1 MEKLVMCKH
10 MIEVL
15 NENPTNLKNLHQVKS
30 HTDAEKVY
38 FVDFTQYPENPF
50 CDCPHWRYR
59 LAKQLLTVNEAK
71 TL

>member
-30 HTDAEKVY
+30 HTDDEKVY
-38 FVDFTQYPENPF
+38 FVDFTKYPDNPF
-50 CDCPHWRYR
+50 CDCPHWRFR
-59 LAKQLLTVNEAK
+59 LSKQLIEVSV
-71 TL
+71 